1 MFLCASAIGIYGDRE
16 DETLTEDSILGDG
29 FLADVCSD
37 WETEA
42 RKLETEG
49 VRSAQIRTALVLG
62 DEKGA
67 LEKMLPAV
75 RMGLLG
81 KIGSGQQ
88 WMSWIHIQDWVRAAI
103 FLLKEDGAKGPF
115 DFSSPQPVRN
125 EEFTDTLNAI
135 FSRRSFI
142 ATPKLAIRFAM
153 GEMSHVLL
161 DSQKVLPKKLQD
173 LGFSFQFVSLK
184 DALQNLFPDGLKK
197 SKLERQVWVK
207 RPVEEVFPFF
217 ADPANL
223 EKITPPLLKFKILS
237 SSTAQVEKGSEIRY
251 QLKVHGIPMNWVTD
265 IEEFQKNK
273 YFIDNQRK
281 GPYKT
286 WHHTHSFIGLRG
298 GTLMTDTVRYKV
310 PFGWFGEVV
319 SFLMVNKDVR
329 KIFSFRNQILKDMY
343 K

>member
-1 MFLCASAIGIYGDRE
+1 MKILITGISGFIGQELGWQIFKEGHELVALSRSPERLETENPFPVKAYAWSSQIEKAALVGVDAIIHLAGAPIAGARWTAKEKKKIYESRIQTTKEIVEACKHHQLFPKVFLCASAIGIYGDRE

-142 ATPKLAIRFAM
+142 ATPKLAIRFA
-153 GEMSHVLL
+153 E
-161 DSQKVLPKKLQD
+161 
-173 LGFSFQFVSLK
+173 FI
-184 DALQNLFPDGLKK
+184 
-197 SKLERQVWVK
+197 
-207 RPVEEVFPFF
+207 FF
-217 ADPANL
+217 NI
-223 EKITPPLLKFKILS
+223 KC
-237 SSTAQVEKGSEIRY
+237 
-251 QLKVHGIPMNWVTD
+251 
-265 IEEFQKNK
+265 
-273 YFIDNQRK
+273 
-281 GPYKT
+281 
-286 WHHTHSFIGLRG
+286 
-298 GTLMTDTVRYKV
+298 
-310 PFGWFGEVV
+310 
-319 SFLMVNKDVR
+319 
-329 KIFSFRNQILKDMY
+329 IF
-343 K
+343 